1 MIAVRNENSRYIYI
15 PMDDTGSTEQK
26 GVWLVVVVGVVP
38 LFFLGYCTYIGRPF
52 LHSSDCFHILKFD
65 RELFLCRRA
74 CVTECTF
81 YTMRLIEIYKS
92 TF

>member
-65 RELFLCRRA
+65 RELFCAVGR
-74 CVTECTF
+74 VTPSNRIHVL
-81 YTMRLIEIYKS
+81 YNSIDRSI
-92 TF
+92 

>member
-65 RELFLCRRA
+65 RELFCAVGR
-74 CVTECTF
+74 VTHNRIHVL
-81 YTMRLIEIYKS
+81 YNSIDRNI
-92 TF
+92 